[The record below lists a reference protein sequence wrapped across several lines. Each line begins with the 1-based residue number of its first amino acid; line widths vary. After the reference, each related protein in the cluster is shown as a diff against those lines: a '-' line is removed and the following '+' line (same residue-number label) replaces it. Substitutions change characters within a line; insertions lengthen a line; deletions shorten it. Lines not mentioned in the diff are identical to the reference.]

1 MPSSYR
7 KVNKIQIKVIHP
19 QLLQAILA
27 GFNNMPMIR
36 VRCITVKPTINNSE
50 SRKTTAIEKDMIY
63 DKSLCFPGE

>member
-1 MPSSYR
+1 MHTSMPSSYR

-36 VRCITVKPTINNSE
+36 VPVLHSQKMHYCQAHNK
-50 SRKTTAIEKDMIY
+50 
-63 DKSLCFPGE
+63 